1 MSSFFLCPKLG
12 NPEGHASRA
21 NNSVV
26 SSDNFPAIDPM
37 ITDREARRMP
47 AGDRQKPATKD
58 QFKRLKG
65 SRAKLPTIPETKP
78 TETEEPQSKSSYAQ
92 ARPAGVSDQFWTA
105 RRENLDNL
113 QQRESTHGWF
123 TTTSRIRQD

>member
-1 MSSFFLCPKLG
+1 ML
-12 NPEGHASRA
+12 
-21 NNSVV
+21 
-26 SSDNFPAIDPM
+26 
-37 ITDREARRMP
+37 